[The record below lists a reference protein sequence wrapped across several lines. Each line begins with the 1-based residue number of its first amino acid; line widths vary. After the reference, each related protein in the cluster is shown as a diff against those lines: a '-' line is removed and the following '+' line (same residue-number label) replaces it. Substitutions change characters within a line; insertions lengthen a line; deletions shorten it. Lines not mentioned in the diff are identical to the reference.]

1 MSAVEPL
8 TTTIAEADLEAI
20 VGDPAMDDLDP
31 EHLAHIVWTPKGV
44 SAQAVVDAAKAQGT
58 AVTALCGY
66 RWVPRRNP
74 DRHPV
79 CKACLAVLDSI
90 RAGRP

>member
-1 MSAVEPL
+1 MSTVEPP
-8 TTTIAEADLEAI
+8 TTTITEADLEAI

-58 AVTALCGY
+58 AVTALCGH

-90 RAGRP
+90 RGGQS